1 MVMPV
6 SSVERIQKNVRVSC
20 QTIDKDR
27 YITIYSSN
35 SSLHKTMTVTTNEYG
50 QQNMFAKEPQMYV
63 SKTDAER
70 YGYETYAERA
80 EKLNG
85 RTAML
90 GFVAALISYATSGS
104 IFFFGAFGI

>member
-1 MVMPV
+1 
-6 SSVERIQKNVRVSC
+6 
-20 QTIDKDR
+20 
-27 YITIYSSN
+27 
-35 SSLHKTMTVTTNEYG
+35 MTVTTEDG
-50 QQNMFAKEPQMYV
+50 GRQNLFAREPQMYV

-90 GFVAALISYATSGS
+90 GFVAAVVSYAFSGS
-104 IFFFGAFGI
+104 VFFFGAFGF

>member
-1 MVMPV
+1 
-6 SSVERIQKNVRVSC
+6 
-20 QTIDKDR
+20 
-27 YITIYSSN
+27 
-35 SSLHKTMTVTTNEYG
+35 MTVTTNERG
-50 QQNMFAKEPQMYV
+50 QQNLFAREPRMYI

-90 GFVAALISYATSGS
+90 GFVAAVVSYTFSGS
-104 IFFFGAFGI
+104 VFFCGAFGF